1 MDLQEDFREEDDNLQ
16 EGEDASQEQ
25 EMNLKEGEKVN
36 LVIETETGLGYTVLI
51 NEEFDGLLFR
61 SEVFQEL
68 EENMEVVGYVKNI
81 REDGKIDVSLRPQG
95 FRNVIDSDVDKV
107 LTRLKESREGFI
119 LITDKSSPDSIRF
132 HMKMSKKAFKKA
144 VGNLYKQKLIVIKE
158 DRIELV

>member
-1 MDLQEDFREEDDNLQ
+1 MDSQEDLY
-16 EGEDASQEQ
+16 EGEEQLYDGENDSQDD
-25 EMNLKEGEKVN
+25 EMYLKEGDKVS

-61 SEVFQEL
+61 SEVFQDL
-68 EENMEVVGYVKNI
+68 EENMEVTGYIKQI

-95 FRNVIDSDVDKV
+95 FRNVIDSDVEKV
-107 LTRLKESREGFI
+107 LSKLKNSREGF
-119 LITDKSSPDSIRF
+119 LLLTDKSSPDSIRF

-158 DRIELV
+158 DRIELL